1 MLEISNLTKKYG
13 DKIALNNFTYTF
25 TKGVYG
31 LLGPN
36 GAGKSTLMNIL
47 VDGIKRTDGSIKYNG
62 TEISK
67 MGAKYRNI
75 IGYVPQQQGM
85 YETFTAEEFLN
96 YIGNLK
102 GIDKKE
108 LKANISEVLEFVN
121 LEDVRKKKIGGFSG
135 GMKQRILMAQALL
148 NNPEILIL
156 DEPTAGLDPK
166 ERIRIRNLVAKISMD
181 KTVIIATHIVSDIEF
196 IAGNIIMLDKGN
208 IIKAGTPSELLKE
221 IDGRVYEQF
230 IEDSQV
236 DEYNKKYMVSGLMSA
251 ANNIKIR
258 FITDGNLEEGAV
270 KVEPNL
276 EDYYLIIEDES
287 K

>member
-13 DKIALNNFTYTF
+13 DKIALNNFTF

-102 GIDKKE
+102 GINKKI
-108 LKANISEVLEFVN
+108 LKSKISEVLAFVN

-208 IIKAGTPSELLKE
+208 IIKAGTPSELLQE

-251 ANNIKIR
+251 ANKTKIR
-258 FITDGNLEEGAV
+258 FITDGNPEEGAV

-276 EDYYLIIEDES
+276 EDYYLIIEGEN

>member
-108 LKANISEVLEFVN
+108 LKAKISEVLEFVN

>member
-31 LLGPN
+31 LLDPN

-108 LKANISEVLEFVN
+108 LKAKISEVLEFVN